1 MNRIPAFALLAIL
14 SALPL
19 SGQTSQSD
27 PQTLQQILSEV
38 RGIHNDVRLGQTSQI
53 LLTEYEVQ
61 QSAVTRAT
69 QRRDDLRTRLT
80 QLQANQKNWDTMIAQ
95 NEEKAD
101 NTMDPTQKKQLT
113 DQANN
118 LKSTLTSLKK
128 QEQDTANDL
137 QDAETALAKEQSTLN
152 GIKDQLDNIVKKL
165 QPAGN

>member
-27 PQTLQQILSEV
+27 PQTLQQILSEI
-38 RGIHNDVRLGQTSQI
+38 RSMHNDVRLGQTSQI

-80 QLQANQKNWDTMIAQ
+80 QLQANQKNWDAMIAQ
-95 NEEKAD
+95 NEETAD
-101 NTMDPTQKKQLT
+101 KTMDPTQKKQLT

-118 LKSTLTSLKK
+118 LKSALTSLKK
-128 QEQDTANDL
+128 QEQDTSNDL
-137 QDAETALAKEQSTLN
+137 QDAETALAKEQNTLT
-152 GIKDQLDNIVKKL
+152 GIKDQLDDIVKKL

>member
-1 MNRIPAFALLAIL
+1 M
-14 SALPL
+14 
-19 SGQTSQSD
+19 
-27 PQTLQQILSEV
+27 
-38 RGIHNDVRLGQTSQI
+38 
-53 LLTEYEVQ
+53 
-61 QSAVTRAT
+61 
-69 QRRDDLRTRLT
+69 
-80 QLQANQKNWDTMIAQ
+80 
-95 NEEKAD
+95 
-101 NTMDPTQKKQLT
+101 T